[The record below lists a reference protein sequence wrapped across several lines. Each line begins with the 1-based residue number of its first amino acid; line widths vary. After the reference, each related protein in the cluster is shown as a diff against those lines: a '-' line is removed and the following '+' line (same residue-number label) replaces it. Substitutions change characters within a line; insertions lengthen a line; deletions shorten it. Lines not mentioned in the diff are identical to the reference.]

1 MTDNKCFEAYLD
13 AASKNETLYYRKNS
27 VLSEC
32 CTFRIGGPA
41 DYIIYPKTSDELKN
55 LISELKKNEI
65 YFNIFGNGSNVL
77 FDDSGFRGAA
87 VFTSKINNVDI
98 NGERVKADCGVPI
111 TQLSSMA
118 QKHGLSGLEF
128 AYGIP
133 GSCGG
138 AVYMNAGAYNGE
150 IKNVLLSSEYFDL
163 ITGEVG
169 RLEGDEHCFG
179 YRHSI
184 YMQKDWIVLSAE
196 FGLKYAD
203 AESIRTIMTDFMH
216 RRVDKQPLEYPNA
229 GSVFKRAP
237 GHFTGKLIQDAG
249 LKGYTVGGAQ
259 VSEKHAGFIINV
271 GRATSSDVRRLIDII
286 KEKVFAEFGV
296 EIECEVKYIPPIRQ

>member
-1 MTDNKCFEAYLD
+1 MADNTCFEAYLE
-13 AASKNETLYYRKNS
+13 AASNNGTIYYRKDS

-41 DYIIYPKTSDELKN
+41 DYIIYPKSSEELKN
-55 LISELKKNEI
+55 LIGELKKNEI
-65 YFNIFGNGSNVL
+65 HFGIFGNGSNVL

-87 VFTSKINNVDI
+87 VFTSKINNVEI
-98 NGERVKADCGVPI
+98 NGEIVRADCGVPI
-111 TQLSSMA
+111 TQLSSLA

-150 IKNVLLSSEYFDL
+150 VKNVLLSSEYYDL
-163 ITGEVG
+163 KTGEIG
-169 RLEGDEHCFG
+169 RLVGEEHCFD
-179 YRHSI
+179 YRHSV
-184 YMQKDWIVLSAE
+184 YMESDRIVLSAE

-203 AESIRTIMTDFMH
+203 PESIRTIMTDFMH
-216 RRVDKQPLEYPNA
+216 RRVDKQPLEFPNA
-229 GSVFKRAP
+229 GSIFKRAP

-249 LKGYTVGGAQ
+249 LKGKTVGGAQ
-259 VSEKHAGFIINV
+259 VSEKHAGFIINI
-271 GRATSSDVRRLIDII
+271 GGATSSDVRELISLIQ
-286 KEKVFAEFGV
+286 KKVLDDFGV
-296 EIECEVKYIPPIRQ
+296 EIECEVKYIPPTKQ